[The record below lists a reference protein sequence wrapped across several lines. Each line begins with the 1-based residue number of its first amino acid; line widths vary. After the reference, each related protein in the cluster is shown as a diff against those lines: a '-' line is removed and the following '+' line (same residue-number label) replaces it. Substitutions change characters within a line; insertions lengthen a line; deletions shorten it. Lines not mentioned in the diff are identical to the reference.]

1 MTQRERVHDYLK
13 RNGSMTALDGVTYL
27 GIIDLAGRIRDLR
40 KLGVAVKSTPETV
53 VNRFGE
59 PCRIVRY
66 SL

>member
-1 MTQRERVHDYLK
+1 MTQRERVHDYLV

-40 KLGVAVKSTPETV
+40 KLGVDVKSTPETV